1 VGSIWGVGTEIHL
14 VNRLAQELAPER
26 TVMTLDALG
35 CLCSTMYRVSPNHLC
50 WVLEGLVNGEVRN
63 QVSVPD
69 DQKRWTRVALDR
81 MLSIQ

>member
-1 VGSIWGVGTEIHL
+1 
-14 VNRLAQELAPER
+14 
-26 TVMTLDALG
+26 
-35 CLCSTMYRVSPNHLC
+35 MYRVSPNHLC

>member
-1 VGSIWGVGTEIHL
+1 M
-14 VNRLAQELAPER
+14 NRLAQELAPER
-26 TVMTLDALG
+26 TVMTLDAFG

-69 DQKRWTRVALDR
+69 DHKRWTRVALDR